1 MWNVRTYMHGC
12 DFGVAVFERI
22 EHENGTP
29 NVAFEVGYLGA
40 LIKPVCILKDRT
52 LQTLPTD
59 LLGSLYYEFDVE
71 NLKKSI
77 KTALRQWVARQAFG
91 NGGTSSLQAVAR
103 S

>member
-1 MWNVRTYMHGC
+1 MCSSVEPRRGGARDLVNVLIC
-12 DFGVAVFERI
+12 D
-22 EHENGTP
+22 
-29 NVAFEVGYLGA
+29 
-40 LIKPVCILKDRT
+40 
-52 LQTLPTD
+52 QTLPTD

-91 NGGTSSLQAVAR
+91 NGGTSSFQAVAR